1 MTREK
6 ACKLRELI
14 VKAAGS
20 LVDEDAVEG
29 VELFAPWAVDTE
41 YVTGDRRRRADRL
54 YKCRQG
60 HRSQEGWEPENA
72 PALWE
77 EIAKPGQGETPD
89 NPIPYNNNMALVEGK
104 YYSQY
109 GVVYVCTRSTGAA
122 VYNDLKDLVGIYV
135 EVVS

>member
-6 ACKLRELI
+6 AYKLRALI

-20 LVDEDAVEG
+20 LADEDALEG
-29 VELFAPWAVDTE
+29 VELFDEWAVDTE
-41 YVTGDRRRRADRL
+41 YAAIDRRRRADKL

-60 HRSQEGWEPENA
+60 HTSQAGWEPENA

-89 NPIPYNNNMALVEGK
+89 NPIPYNNNMALEEGK
-104 YYSQY
+104 YYAQA
-109 GVVYVCTRSTGAA
+109 GVVYVCIRSTGVA

-135 EVVS
+135 EVVL